1 MLFRQ
6 DDRNM
11 AEKVNFIFFFNG
23 VVLISRIFFQ
33 NLNMWCLFRI
43 SHKKYLFQRI

>member
-11 AEKVNFIFFFNG
+11 AKKVNFIFFFNG